1 MEFITAAMTF
11 AALTS
16 CSSEAPENSTPTTT
30 TTQTTT
36 AISAES
42 LGNSTADYS
51 LIFSDRDLEQT
62 PDDTTCEITLNG
74 DSADI
79 DGSGASVSGSVIT
92 ISAEGVYRISGKF
105 NGQIAVN
112 APGAK
117 VQLVLDGADITC
129 SEAAPI
135 CIADDDKTF
144 ITLLNENSVTDSRD
158 PSSYDETADIPD
170 SAIFSED
177 SITFSGTG
185 TLNVN
190 ALYRD
195 GIHSKDDVV
204 ITGGTISVDAANNG
218 IKGKDYVAAADGNIT
233 VNSAN
238 DGIKATNTE
247 ETKGFVYV
255 RDGSFNIEALGDG
268 IQAETL
274 FIAEGGDFN
283 ITSGGGSANAA
294 QKQNDDFFGGRHGM
308 QNNAEMTALANTET
322 TDETSV
328 RGIKAGTAVN
338 ISAGEFEINS
348 ADDSIHSNGVVT
360 ITGGNIVIDAG
371 DKGIHSDT
379 QLDISGSANVEI
391 TKSNEGLESAEINI
405 SGGTVDVRSSD
416 DGFNASDG
424 TSQGGMGTYSSD
436 VSLNI
441 SGGTVLVDAD
451 GDGLDSNG
459 DMLITGGTILVN
471 GPENSGNGAL
481 DGNGEIIVNG
491 GLLIAAGGSG
501 MAESPGNSSE
511 QNSLSATIGNLS
523 AGTLVTLT
531 DSTGSEILS
540 FAPSKSFGNI
550 VISSPDIKTG
560 EAYTLY
566 TGGTSI
572 AKETHGLYE
581 TGGYQNDGTEAG
593 SFTADTSTS
602 YIGSQGSMGGGFGG
616 KGQHGGDFGGGR
628 GDRFG
633 QDGDMTPPELPTDEN
648 GETVEPGDFNGKG
661 GFGGMMT
668 PPDGDTPPFGDMQPP
683 TEEAQ

>member
-379 QLDISGSANVEI
+379 QLAISGSANVEI

-451 GDGLDSNG
+451 GDGLASNG

-531 DSTGSEILS
+531 DSTGSEIPS

-633 QDGDMTPPELPTDEN
+633 QDTS
-648 GETVEPGDFNGKG
+648 
-661 GFGGMMT
+661 
-668 PPDGDTPPFGDMQPP
+668 
-683 TEEAQ
+683 